1 MSAPVLSPTG
11 RTAGDG
17 TPNGSAGEVRP
28 AAAYRTVLR
37 LHRRGLRFLAALVA
51 LATAVV
57 IGVYL
62 WWRFASDRDECR
74 DARGDIRIDTECF
87 RNSYGYVNAD
97 SWYRTLGDAPQMWL
111 LLPVVLAVLFAAGPL
126 IARELESG
134 TYRMAWTQSQ
144 SPASWLTARLV
155 VGGAVA
161 AGTAVAVTALYRL
174 VWETHG
180 DLMTMW
186 DQDGVFRA
194 LGPALTA
201 YALLAVALGALAGLL
216 VRRVLMAMSL
226 GLLATGVVL
235 GATQQ
240 LRFSLW
246 PTVSQEWQGKQGV
259 TLPDHSSDVDSGMLT
274 ASGDRKP
281 SDFCMPSGY
290 YQQSEYRKCLADN
303 NVTGSWIEYHPP
315 THFWPLQ
322 LVETGLV
329 LALTAVTVFAAY
341 RVLRRIAP

>member
-1 MSAPVLSPTG
+1 MSAPVLSPAG
-11 RTAGDG
+11 RAAGDG
-17 TPNGSAGEVRP
+17 TPNGSAGGVRP

-51 LATAVV
+51 LAAAFV

-74 DARGDIRIDTECF
+74 DGRSAPGYDTECWQNTF
-87 RNSYGYVNAD
+87 GYINAE
-97 SWYRTLGDAPQMWL
+97 SWYTMLGNEPRLWL
-111 LLPVVLAVLFAAGPL
+111 LLPVLLAVLFAAGPL
-126 IARELESG
+126 VARELESG

-161 AGTAVAVTALYRL
+161 AGTSVVGTLLYRL

-180 DLMTMW
+180 DLQAMW
-186 DQDGVFRA
+186 DEDGVFHA
-194 LGPALTA
+194 LGPVLTA

-235 GATQQ
+235 VAMRQV
-240 LRFSLW
+240 RFGLW
-246 PTVSQEWQGKQGV
+246 PTVSQEWQGRQGPPI
-259 TLPDHSSDVDSGMLT
+259 PDHSSLVDSGMLT

-281 SDFCMPSGY
+281 SDFCMSDIHH
-290 YQQSEYRKCLADN
+290 QHSEYLKCLADN
-303 NVTGSWIEYHPP
+303 SVTGGWIEYHPP

-322 LVETGLV
+322 LVETGVV
-329 LALTAVTVFAAY
+329 LALTAVVVFAAH
-341 RVLRRIAP
+341 RVLRRVAP

>member
-1 MSAPVLSPTG
+1 MSAPVLSPAG
-11 RTAGDG
+11 RAAGDG
-17 TPNGSAGEVRP
+17 TPNGSAGEARP
-28 AAAYRTVLR
+28 AAYRTVLR

-51 LATAVV
+51 LSATVV

-62 WWRFASDRDECR
+62 WWRFAADRDECR
-74 DARGDIRIDTECF
+74 DGRGDPGYDNECWQNTF
-87 RNSYGYVNAD
+87 GYINAE
-97 SWYRTLGDAPQMWL
+97 SWYTMLGNEPRMWL
-111 LLPVVLAVLFAAGPL
+111 LLPVVLAALFAAGPL
-126 IARELESG
+126 VARELESG

-180 DLMTMW
+180 DLQVMW

-226 GLLATGVVL
+226 GLLATGALL
-235 GATQQ
+235 GAMREV
-240 LRFSLW
+240 RFSLW
-246 PTVSQEWQGKQGV
+246 PTMSQEWQGRQGGS
-259 TLPDHSSDVDSGMLT
+259 LPEQSSVVGSGMLT

-290 YQQSEYRKCLADN
+290 YERSDYEKCLADN
-303 NVTGSWIEYHPP
+303 SVTGGWVEYHPP

-322 LVETGLV
+322 LVETGVV
-329 LALTAVTVFAAY
+329 LALTAVVVFAAY
-341 RVLRRIAP
+341 RVLRRVAP